1 MKQWEF
7 ISLLATKLSEPKAR
21 VAKML
26 EVLTETITEEIS
38 KEETIKIVDFWTFS
52 SIRVKSRNWVNP
64 STWEKIVIPALNRAK
79 FKPSSILKKAL
90 NK

>member
-1 MKQWEF
+1 MKQWDL
-7 ISLLATKLSEPKAR
+7 INILAIKLVEPKTR
-21 VAKML
+21 IAKML

-38 KEETIKIVDFWTFS
+38 NGETIKIVDFWTLS